1 MANGLGGLGAFAGGL
16 AQGLRAGQEMSL
28 RQQYV
33 NRKAKADER
42 DAESHQAK
50 MEEINFNKGKRDRL
64 RAANDEIVASWR
76 DIGQQTGQGG
86 RQVQSAQPVLG
97 LMGIS
102 AESRPVVDTR
112 VAGLS
117 SLGQPPAQPTTSSDE
132 MIGKRMLTGNLLE
145 KPDELTRMA
154 TIYKKYGLLEEMAP
168 WMNQVYAAKK
178 KRIPDALHFLLT
190 GNAKGAREIL
200 REGGMSLVDDPLQIK
215 PNDQQQNIWKFRFED
230 GREEDINLKEFAAKF
245 FPSPTL
251 PSVDQALP

>member
-42 DAESHQAK
+42 DAESHLGK

-64 RAANDEIVASWR
+64 RAANDEIVASWHAT
-76 DIGQQTGQGG
+76 GQQNGQRD
-86 RQVQSAQPVLG
+86 RQVQFAQPAPG
-97 LMGIS
+97 LSDTS
-102 AESRPVVDTR
+102 AHAPSVVDTR
-112 VAGLS
+112 AAGLS
-117 SLGQPPAQPTTSSDE
+117 SLNQPAAQPAASSDE
-132 MIGKRMLTGNLLE
+132 MIGKYMLTGNLLE

-154 TIYKKYGLLEEMAP
+154 AIYKKYGLLEEMGP

-200 REGGMSLVDDPLQIK
+200 REGGMSLVGDPAKMK

-230 GREEDINLKEFAAKF
+230 GREEDIDLKEFAARF
-245 FPSPTL
+245 FPENFL
-251 PSVDQALP
+251 K